1 MSERS
6 LVESAEIAI
15 STFRTFEDGPPN
27 LIPTGLPPIDRAIGG
42 LFPGSP
48 GILAATTGAGK
59 SSLVLEA
66 LVNNAKAGVRSG
78 LISLEDTPDVLGSR
92 ILARESGVDS
102 LKIRKKDLTSVEKSK
117 IKAALERIK
126 AYSDNVRIEYIIGGS
141 VQGAS
146 DAVSRLADHGC
157 VDLWVDYIQ
166 KMRGKGADRRNE
178 VGGAFSE
185 LQGRASKHNMAIKF
199 VSQFAR
205 QIDYTKPP
213 QIWWLKESG
222 DLENEARLI
231 ILCHRPTGPGG
242 PLYGRIAKCTFG
254 GEGSE
259 FMYVR
264 DESGTLVEKPISED
278 F

>member
-1 MSERS
+1 MSKRS

-15 STFRTFEDGPPN
+15 ATFRTFQDGPPD

-66 LVNNAKAGVRSG
+66 IVNNAKAGIRTG

-102 LKIRKKDLTSVEKSK
+102 LKIRKKDLTSKEKLF
-117 IKAALERIK
+117 IKAAFERIK
-126 AYSDNVRIEYIIGGS
+126 VYSDNVRIEYIIGGS
-141 VQGAS
+141 STAS
-146 DAVSRLADHGC
+146 ADAISRLADDG
-157 VDLWVDYIQ
+157 VRDVWVDYIQ
-166 KMRGKGADRRNE
+166 KMRGKGSDRRNE
-178 VGGAFSE
+178 VSGAFSE
-185 LQGRASKHNMAIKF
+185 LQSRASKHNMAIKF

-205 QIDYTKPP
+205 QIDYSKPP

-231 ILCHRPTGPGG
+231 VLLHRPEGPTGP
-242 PLYGRIAKCTFG
+242 LMGRIAKCTFG
-254 GEGSE
+254 GEGTE

-264 DESGTLVEKPISED
+264 DESGTLVERKVEEE

>member
-1 MSERS
+1 MSQRS
-6 LVESAEIAI
+6 LVESAQIAI

-27 LIPTGLPPIDRAIGG
+27 LIPTGLPPVDRAIGG

-66 LVNNAKAGVRSG
+66 LVNNAKAGIRSG

-92 ILARESGVDS
+92 VLARESGVDS
-102 LKIRKKDLTSVEKSK
+102 LRIRRKDLTQEDKSAIRKAMEKIEVYSK
-117 IKAALERIK
+117 DII
-126 AYSDNVRIEYIIGGS
+126 IEYVIGGT
-141 VQGAS
+141 VDAAS
-146 DAVSRLADHGC
+146 EAMDRLAEAGC
-157 VDLWVDYIQ
+157 KDAWLDYIQ
-166 KMRGKGADRRNE
+166 KMRGKGSDRRNE
-178 VGGAFSE
+178 VGGAFSA
-185 LQGRASKHNMAIKF
+185 LQYRASKHGMAIKF

-205 QIDYTKPP
+205 QLDYSKPP

-231 ILCHRPTGPGG
+231 ILCHRPSGPTGPLLGK
-242 PLYGRIAKCTFG
+242 IAKCTFG
-254 GEGSE
+254 GEGTE
-259 FMYVR
+259 FGYVR
-264 DESGTLVEKPISED
+264 DESGTLVEMTVKED